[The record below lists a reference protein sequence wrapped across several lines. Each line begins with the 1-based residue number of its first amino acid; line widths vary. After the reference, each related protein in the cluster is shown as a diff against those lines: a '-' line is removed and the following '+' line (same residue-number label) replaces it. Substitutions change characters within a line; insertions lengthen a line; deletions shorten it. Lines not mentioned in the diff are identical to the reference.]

1 MLFDSIK
8 LHLHEHWEIV
18 CELFYFLYW
27 VLTKNSIKIKF
38 SSIDRLLIT
47 EQLKFGIKQL
57 PTSLSDEAT
66 YRVDILII
74 AYFKGAILV
83 GIYSIISLGLEV
95 LREIARATF
104 ISRSSNITES
114 KNYFTDDEALKT
126 KNILIRVSVIL
137 IILGILGSSIG
148 LDLLQSFTNLKI
160 DKFNS
165 STK

>member
-1 MLFDSIK
+1 MTD
-8 LHLHEHWEIV
+8 
-18 CELFYFLYW
+18 YF
-27 VLTKNSIKIKF
+27 
-38 SSIDRLLIT
+38 IT

-104 ISRSSNITES
+104 ISRSSNINES
-114 KNYFTDDEALKT
+114 KIISQLK
-126 KNILIRVSVIL
+126 KH
-137 IILGILGSSIG
+137 
-148 LDLLQSFTNLKI
+148 
-160 DKFNS
+160 
-165 STK
+165 